1 MLIAWLARYGW
12 PGDFAATTKA
22 TPLCDLLL
30 IARRAD
36 SRAIGNTLMTSIS
49 GVLFVEFFAANEMTA
64 VDVTFRMSRE
74 SVAGW
79 RNGQGIHV
87 MFEGEETANPPSVG
101 ESQPARPGRQHEV
114 LRRSQREGDV
124 LRGQSGTRFPVRCRM
139 PQLLVRWDRRLS

>member
-79 RNGQGIHV
+79 RNGQGTHV
-87 MFEGEETANPPSVG
+87 MFEGEETANPPVSGGIVN
-101 ESQPARPGRQHEV
+101 H
-114 LRRSQREGDV
+114 LFRR
-124 LRGQSGTRFPVRCRM
+124 QSGTLIENWRTRA
-139 PQLLVRWDRRLS
+139 LLPK